1 MYLTYATDFQGR
13 GGLKL
18 DKMKR
23 LIEVIMTL
31 SNVLSSILVVMVPD
45 LVIVR
50 LN

>member
-1 MYLTYATDFQGR
+1 MDVDIIWQGR

-23 LIEVIMTL
+23 LIAVIMTL
-31 SNVLSSILVVMVPD
+31 SNVLSYILVVMVPD